1 MDSNA
6 LCFTDRAFCLGIWEA
21 FCTPPNPT
29 CQKNTTATASSLW
42 SSAGSQLLFKKSE
55 SMIKQPAL
63 IKSHLFSNKEK
74 KTRKAC
80 FSLSF
85 LCNDLN
91 SCIFFE
97 TLQLHRERR
106 VTISLL
112 LGEGVVFNL
121 DSIRKSYL
129 ASLDEHNQSCLACS
143 PLPTVFIGSIWFC
156 NVVWEAHINTHGLA
170 RSDTQ
175 GMLTHHK

>member
-1 MDSNA
+1 
-6 LCFTDRAFCLGIWEA
+6 
-21 FCTPPNPT
+21 
-29 CQKNTTATASSLW
+29 
-42 SSAGSQLLFKKSE
+42 
-55 SMIKQPAL
+55 MIKQPAL
-63 IKSHLFSNKEK
+63 IKSHLFTNKEK

-143 PLPTVFIGSIWFC
+143 PLPTVFIGSI
-156 NVVWEAHINTHGLA
+156 
-170 RSDTQ
+170 
-175 GMLTHHK
+175 